1 MELEQHLETTVKA
14 HDQML
19 HRRVDLLLRTGKVL
33 VESLADTNR
42 IMRNMKRTAAYLGI
56 PEEKLHINISFTMLM
71 VNVSDENFSFTK
83 FQRING
89 HGVNMSAISEISK
102 LSWRA
107 IENDYTLDQYE
118 EELEKIRAK
127 KRNYT
132 PLQTAVG
139 AGFACGGFCVQF
151 GCDWM
156 AFLYASIAAIIG
168 MRLRQKCNESGLNGY
183 MGIAISAFVATMVA
197 WAYYVPSGFVDRY
210 SWHPLLACALFIV
223 PGVPLI
229 NFVDDML
236 DNYIQ
241 VGIVRAANTMIMMGA
256 MAFGIAFAVKL
267 CAIEN
272 FFPTISMIPHHSYWE
287 YALAAAISAM
297 GFSMIFNIQRRLLWV
312 VAIGGILAVC
322 TRNFVNLGPSTN
334 NIGLDMGLVVGS
346 FLGALLVSLIAVK
359 AVHWLYVYLF
369 HVLTIPSVIPMIPG
383 VLMYRML
390 FGIINM
396 NVQNPDGVTPLM
408 KAIES
413 GVNSGLIILCISVG
427 VAIPNIFGRKYIA
440 SSKNKRLA
448 ELLKERRERGK
459 FVEW

>member
-197 WAYYVPSGFVDRY
+197 WATTFLPASWTDTPGIPCWHVPCSLC
-210 SWHPLLACALFIV
+210 P
-223 PGVPLI
+223 
-229 NFVDDML
+229 
-236 DNYIQ
+236 
-241 VGIVRAANTMIMMGA
+241 
-256 MAFGIAFAVKL
+256 AF
-267 CAIEN
+267 
-272 FFPTISMIPHHSYWE
+272 
-287 YALAAAISAM
+287 
-297 GFSMIFNIQRRLLWV
+297 R
-312 VAIGGILAVC
+312 
-322 TRNFVNLGPSTN
+322 
-334 NIGLDMGLVVGS
+334 
-346 FLGALLVSLIAVK
+346 
-359 AVHWLYVYLF
+359 
-369 HVLTIPSVIPMIPG
+369 
-383 VLMYRML
+383 
-390 FGIINM
+390 
-396 NVQNPDGVTPLM
+396 
-408 KAIES
+408 
-413 GVNSGLIILCISVG
+413 
-427 VAIPNIFGRKYIA
+427 
-440 SSKNKRLA
+440 
-448 ELLKERRERGK
+448 
-459 FVEW
+459 

>member
-56 PEEKLHINISFTMLM
+56 PEEKLHINVSFTMLM
-71 VNVSDENFSFTK
+71 VNVSDENYSFTK

-132 PLQTAVG
+132 PLQTAIG

-156 AFLYASIAAIIG
+156 AFLYASIAAIVG
-168 MRLRQKCNESGLNGY
+168 MRLRQICNESGLNHY
-183 MGIAISAFVATMVA
+183 MGIAISAFVSTMIA
-197 WAYYVPSGFVDRY
+197 WATTFLPDSWTDTP
-210 SWHPLLACALFIV
+210 WHPLLACALFIV

-272 FFPTISMIPHHSYWE
+272 FFPTISMVPHHSYWE

-322 TRNFVNLGPSTN
+322 TRNFVNLGPSTD

-346 FLGALLVSLIAVK
+346 FSGALLVSLIAVK
-359 AVHWLYVYLF
+359 AVHWFHVPN

-440 SSKNKRLA
+440 SSKNKHLA
-448 ELLKERRERGK
+448 ELLEERRARGK

>member
-1 MELEQHLETTVKA
+1 
-14 HDQML
+14 
-19 HRRVDLLLRTGKVL
+19 
-33 VESLADTNR
+33 
-42 IMRNMKRTAAYLGI
+42 
-56 PEEKLHINISFTMLM
+56 
-71 VNVSDENFSFTK
+71 
-83 FQRING
+83 
-89 HGVNMSAISEISK
+89 
-102 LSWRA
+102 
-107 IENDYTLDQYE
+107 
-118 EELEKIRAK
+118 
-127 KRNYT
+127 
-132 PLQTAVG
+132 
-139 AGFACGGFCVQF
+139 
-151 GCDWM
+151 
-156 AFLYASIAAIIG
+156 
-168 MRLRQKCNESGLNGY
+168 
-183 MGIAISAFVATMVA
+183 
-197 WAYYVPSGFVDRY
+197 
-210 SWHPLLACALFIV
+210 
-223 PGVPLI
+223 
-229 NFVDDML
+229 ML

-272 FFPTISMIPHHSYWE
+272 FFPTISMVPHHAYWE

-322 TRNFVNLGPSTN
+322 TRNFVNLGPSTD

-346 FLGALLVSLIAVK
+346 FSGALLVSLIAVK
-359 AVHWLYVYLF
+359 AVHWFHVPN

-440 SSKNKRLA
+440 SSKNKHLA
-448 ELLKERRERGK
+448 ELLEERRARGK